1 MNKYVQGT
9 GRFEDANG
17 NLVGFGEAGQG
28 AGLNNPDMQNAH
40 NIGPLPVGFYKILAP
55 YDHPKLGPITMNL
68 EPFPEN
74 EMFGRKDFRIH
85 GFAAKGPSSE
95 GCICQH
101 KDARQRIVQIRLS
114 DDLLEVVR

>member
-9 GRFEDANG
+9 GRFEDAAG

-28 AGLNNPDMQNAH
+28 AGRNNPDMQNVH
-40 NIGPLPVGFYKILAP
+40 NIGPLPCGFYKILEP
-55 YDHPKLGPITMNL
+55 YHHPKLGVLTFNL

-74 EMFGRKDFRIH
+74 EMFGRADFRIH
-85 GFAAKGPSSE
+85 GYAAVEPSSE

-101 KDARQRIVQIRLS
+101 KDARLRIEQIRLQ